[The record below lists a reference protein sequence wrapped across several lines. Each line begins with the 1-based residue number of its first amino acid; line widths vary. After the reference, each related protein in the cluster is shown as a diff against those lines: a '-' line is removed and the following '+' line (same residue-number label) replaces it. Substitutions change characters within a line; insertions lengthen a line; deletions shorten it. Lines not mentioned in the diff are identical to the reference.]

1 MDSKVA
7 EKFKRI
13 ESANRSELTGDQFMS
28 GPVEIGMSLFVEYKL
43 GEKASYKARTRLVG
57 FAMGKYLIVETP
69 KIKNQRVTFK
79 MHNKIFVRYVAGGCI
94 YGFRTSM
101 IESILTPYDI
111 TFLKYPEIIEQ
122 ISLRGA
128 PRIQVVIPYAL
139 VDDENSDSEDC
150 EILDISATGALLR
163 VNHEVAI
170 DDTFVISFTLP
181 NSEEIVDMECIIRRL
196 NITKD
201 RTIVG
206 VEFDKENETYR
217 SIDKYIT
224 HAFDSITRIAEKFS

>member
-1 MDSKVA
+1 MDEKVA
-7 EKFKRI
+7 EKFKKI

-43 GEKASYKARTRLVG
+43 GEKASYKAQTRLVG

-111 TFLKYPEIIEQ
+111 TFLKYPEVIEQ

-128 PRIQVVIPYAL
+128 PRIQVVIPYKLAN
-139 VDDENSDSEDC
+139 DENSGSEDC
-150 EILDISATGALLR
+150 EIIDISATGALIR
-163 VNHEVAI
+163 VNHEVVI
-170 DDTFVISFTLP
+170 DDTIIISFTLP
-181 NSEEIVDMECIIRRL
+181 NGGEIADMECIIRRV
-196 NITKD
+196 NITKE

-206 VEFDKENETYR
+206 VEFDKTNEDFKQ
-217 SIDKYIT
+217 IDKYIT
-224 HAFDSITRIAEKFS
+224 RAFDSITQIAEKFS